1 MREFSNEKWFYNTY
15 NDIYYQTDINY
26 CQNPVD
32 IDYQTL
38 AIFVSGEYFDAS
50 NNGDDTYTLKANG
63 NKVNGYDITSAPIVI
78 PVETPGYAAVKALS
92 DFIDDAISYCHAGFV
107 YAIYASRKTL
117 KKINII

>member
-15 NDIYYQTDINY
+15 NDIYYQTDIYY

-38 AIFVSGEYFDAS
+38 AIFVSGEYFDGS
-50 NNGDDTYTLKANG
+50 NN
-63 NKVNGYDITSAPIVI
+63 VYDITSAPIVI
-78 PVETPGYAAVKALS
+78 PVETPGYAAMKALS

-117 KKINII
+117 KKIKII

>member
-1 MREFSNEKWFYNTY
+1 MREFSNEKWFYNAD
-15 NDIYYQTDINY
+15 NDIYYQTGINY
-26 CQNPVD
+26 CQNSVD

-50 NNGDDTYTLKANG
+50 NNGDDTYTLKVNG

-78 PVETPGYAAVKALS
+78 PVETPGYAAMKS
-92 DFIDDAISYCHAGFV
+92 INDFIDDAISYCHAGFV

>member
-1 MREFSNEKWFYNTY
+1 MRDFSNEKWFYNTY

-78 PVETPGYAAVKALS
+78 PVETPGYAAMKALS

-117 KKINII
+117 KKIKII